1 MCAGIGRSFGERIF
15 PHARRCAE
23 KMKRE
28 RHLKNAS
35 NRRRSSKSSSIA
47 AVYAALIGDIL
58 VAVSKVGAT
67 IWTGSAAMTSE
78 AIHSIVDTTNEIL
91 LLYGI
96 HRSRKKADSEHPFG
110 YGREVYFWSFV
121 VSLLIFAFGA
131 GFSIYEGAYRIL
143 YPAPIQ
149 SPIVS
154 YVVLALAFL
163 FEGGSWLYSLRQ
175 FRRAKG
181 DLGFFEAFSIS
192 KDPPGFMT
200 LFEDSVALVGI
211 LIAAAATFAAVA
223 LGRPE
228 FDGAGSIAVGIILA
242 ATSVFLARE
251 SKSLLI
257 GEPANPSI
265 QNSILSLANAQ
276 PSCLSANGLFT
287 VQLGPDQVIAM
298 LSLEFSD
305 MMLAPQIEEAVI
317 NLEMKVREE
326 NPEIVALFVKPQTA
340 KTFQDQ
346 RERSLGQARPQQTP
360 SMPPDPKAGGA

>member
-1 MCAGIGRSFGERIF
+1 L
-15 PHARRCAE
+15 HKRRN
-23 KMKRE
+23 
-28 RHLKNAS
+28 L
-35 NRRRSSKSSSIA
+35 KSSSTA

-58 VAVSKVGAT
+58 VAISKVVAA
-67 IWTGSAAMTSE
+67 IWTGGAAMTGE
-78 AIHSIVDTTNEIL
+78 AIHSTVDTANEIL

-96 HRSRKKADSEHPFG
+96 HRSQQKADADHPFG
-110 YGREVYFWSFV
+110 YGRELYFWSFV
-121 VSLLIFAFGA
+121 VSLLIFALGA
-131 GFSIYEGAYRIL
+131 GFSIYEGIFRIL
-143 YPAPIQ
+143 YPVPIQ
-149 SPIVS
+149 SPFVN

-181 DLGFFEAFSIS
+181 DLGFFKASRLS
-192 KDPPGFMT
+192 KDPPSFIT

-211 LIAAAATFAAVA
+211 LIAAAATFSAVA

-228 FDGAGSIAVGIILA
+228 FDGAGSIAIGLILA

-257 GEPANPSI
+257 GEQAYPSI
-265 QNSILSLANAQ
+265 LKSILSLANAQ
-276 PSCLSANGLFT
+276 PNCLSANGLFT

-305 MMLAPQIEEAVI
+305 AMLAPQIEEAVI
-317 NLEMKVREE
+317 DLEEKVREE
-326 NPEIVALFVKPQTA
+326 NPEIVAMFVKPQTA

-346 RERSLGQARPQQTP
+346 RERSLGQAPPEQAP
-360 SMPPDPKAGGA
+360 SVPAGRNVGDVQK